1 MPELAVG
8 HEGRELSLGNVQPPL
23 QQIGCVETACWR
35 PAGASREVKVG
46 GLELVS
52 VHPSHSLQRR
62 LHCGHEENEVRK
74 VSNRESV
81 TCGVG
86 PPHPC

>member
-1 MPELAVG
+1 MATYSHRCSRLVEWKPLAGGLLELP
-8 HEGRELSLGNVQPPL
+8 REFKG
-23 QQIGCVETACWR
+23 
-35 PAGASREVKVG
+35 G

-52 VHPSHSLQRR
+52 VKAGHSLEGR
-62 LHCGHEENEVRK
+62 LHCGHEENKVRK